1 MANDLPGASYDLSE
15 KVKTTL
21 AKWPGVTSQPH
32 RFGGIEFRVDG
43 KELGHIHGSSLAD
56 FPFPMSTRNQLIES
70 RRVSPHHVLPN
81 SGWVSYWIN
90 GDDDFMPLIDLFKLQ
105 YERLGK
111 TKLNSQE

>member
-1 MANDLPGASYDLSE
+1 MATDPSDVSYDLSE
-15 KVKTTL
+15 KVKATL
-21 AKWPGVTSQPH
+21 VKWPGVISQPH

-43 KELGHIHGSSLAD
+43 RELGHIHGSSLAD

-90 GDDDFMPLIDLFKLQ
+90 GDSDFMPLIELFKLQ
-105 YERLGK
+105 YDRLSK
-111 TKLNSQE
+111 TKVNPQE